1 MCLKQKRDV
10 EGTGVVE
17 TAESIVKT
25 ERELVDEY
33 IKQFIDDFDSSIKI
47 NEATFPLISRLYI
60 EVLDEYSN
68 SNIYRKTLKEI
79 AKLEDEFYS
88 KCDNKELTVLFN
100 KTDELRNLLQTDN
113 SLQMFICGFCS
124 AKELEEEQLK
134 KKIPIMLN
142 ETY

>member
-1 MCLKQKRDV
+1 MCLKQKTDI
-10 EGTGVVE
+10 EGTNVVE
-17 TAESIVKT
+17 SVGKT

-33 IKQFIDDFDSSIKI
+33 IKQFIEDFNSSIRI
-47 NEATFPLISRLYI
+47 NENKFPMISRLYT
-60 EVLDEYSN
+60 EVLDEYTN

-88 KCDNKELTVLFN
+88 KCDNKELTVVFN

-124 AKELEEEQLK
+124 AKELQEEQLK
-134 KKIPIMLN
+134 TKKIPIIPI
-142 ETY
+142 